1 MLSPFNKIFEL
12 VIKNRLLKFWEKCNI
27 FSPTQFG
34 FRKGYSTTLA
44 ITRLYDHLLHEQDS
58 GKTLCAIFLDLAKAF
73 DTVAHDI
80 LLSKLEHY
88 GIRGLPLQL
97 FQSYLTNRMQFVR
110 GENCCSSKLC
120 IDIGVPQGSVLGPIL
135 CLAYINDINMC
146 SNFHSTL
153 YADDSVLTTGRWPI
167 MISKSLNILLMQN
180 SSELVTG

>member
-12 VIKNRLLKFWEKCNI
+12 VIKNHSLKFWEKYNI

-34 FRKGYSTTLA
+34 FRKEYSTNLA

-58 GKTLCAIFLDLAKAF
+58 GKTVCAIFFDLAKAF

-88 GIRGLPLQL
+88 GIRELPLKI
-97 FQSYLTNRMQFVR
+97 FPSCLTNRMQFVL

-120 IDIGVPQGSVLGPIL
+120 IDIGVPQGRVLGPIL
-135 CLAYINDINMC
+135 FLAYISDIIMC
-146 SNFHSTL
+146 SNFHST
-153 YADDSVLTTGRWPI
+153 P
-167 MISKSLNILLMQN
+167 
-180 SSELVTG
+180 